1 MLVRRP
7 ATASRYNR
15 EMSRLALL
23 LCCTLAAGAVQNSTS
38 KSATAEIVK
47 SIGVFTAPIT
57 IEVFSDFQCPS
68 CKLLYERTL
77 RPLTD
82 DYVAK
87 GRVYLIHRDFPLP
100 QHEHAREAACYACA
114 AGRIGK
120 YETACDVLFRQQE
133 HWAAD
138 GKVADTV
145 CAALSPSEAKQ
156 VRALAK
162 DPQIAASVDHDI
174 QLGTAAGVQKTPTM
188 VITYKEQRYPVV
200 GAVNYDLLRRF
211 LDQLLSK

>member
-1 MLVRRP
+1 M
-7 ATASRYNR
+7 NR
-15 EMSRLALL
+15 LLLL
-23 LCCTLAAGAVQNSTS
+23 LCCTLAIGGVPSQNS
-38 KSATAEIVK
+38 KSAPPEIVK
-47 SIGVFTAPIT
+47 TVGVFTAPIA

-68 CKLLYERTL
+68 CKLLYEKTL

-87 GRVYLIHRDFPLP
+87 GKVYLVHRDFPLP
-100 QHEHAREAACYACA
+100 QHAHAREAACYACA

-120 YETACDVLFRQQE
+120 YEAACDVLFRQQE
-133 HWAAD
+133 AWAAD

-145 CAALSPSEAKQ
+145 CNVLSPSEAKQ

-162 DPQIAASVDHDI
+162 DPQIVASVDHDL
-174 QLGTAAGVQKTPTM
+174 QLGAAAGVQKTPTM
-188 VITYKEQRYPVV
+188 VITYKNQRYPVT

-211 LDQLLSK
+211 LDQLLTK